1 MRISDWSSD
10 VCSSDLRC
18 RRPGRRLPGPQ
29 AYGRGPAL
37 PAGELPR
44 HRRRHGPMGL
54 PLPSALSHG
63 GRHVPGGGGRMIRI
77 IPSRG
82 IALGVALFLAPAITA
97 PALAQDALPPSPAA
111 TPAQTATPDPNSPS
125 AQGSQEHAGMDMPGM
140 DMTDTKA
147 SGNGA
152 TMDMGSMQGGKAP
165 PDARNS
171 DDYADGYRNSTL
183 PGYETIGR
191 ASCRERVCP

>member
-111 TPAQTATPDPNSPS
+111 TPAQTATPDPNPPSPQAPPQHS
-125 AQGSQEHAGMDMPGM
+125 AMAIPGR
-140 DMTDTKA
+140 DKTDTNAHAK
-147 SGNGA
+147 
-152 TMDMGSMQGGKAP
+152 T
-165 PDARNS
+165 
-171 DDYADGYRNSTL
+171 
-183 PGYETIGR
+183 
-191 ASCRERVCP
+191 